1 MDHQQAFT
9 ILRMLTP
16 DEIKQLTENSNG
28 EAFNSL
34 TDLVLKRPQDG
45 VPKGKAKEDG
55 AKAEAKDG
63 TKEGT
68 NEGAKILPFEKPTQ
82 KAEEVPDAIDQKY
95 QEFQDRTA
103 TAEERQQEARCLAKE
118 SHVHFSGTSV
128 AFEEEEIIEE
138 QIETSVFILAEQRKL
153 RKSQKM
159 LKGKEVLQ
167 LYQKNAAVSV
177 EQEKQANQD
186 MSKSTYQ
193 GILVN
198 KKRF

>member
-1 MDHQQAFT
+1 MDHQVAFT

-16 DEIKQLTENSNG
+16 SEIQQLTENSNG

-34 TDLVLKRPQDG
+34 TDLVLKRLQES
-45 VPKGKAKEDG
+45 VPSKPKAKE
-55 AKAEAKDG
+55 
-63 TKEGT
+63 
-68 NEGAKILPFEKPTQ
+68 EGAKILPFERPKVED
-82 KAEEVPDAIDQKY
+82 AAPDEIDQRYKNFT
-95 QEFQDRTA
+95 EGSA
-103 TAEERQQEARCLAKE
+103 NAEERQREAKKLAMD
-118 SHVHFSGTSV
+118 SHVHFSSNAV

-138 QIETSVFILAEQRKL
+138 KIETSVFILAEQRKL
-153 RKSQKM
+153 KKSQKM